1 MVEIRSLA
9 YVVAQCRDPARWV
22 HYAHEVLGA
31 MASTTDEGRVYI
43 KLDARPYRILV
54 EQGQDDRYLASGWEL
69 AGKEAFKELQLV
81 LDRAGISFELA
92 SAACCAAR
100 KVNALARVTDP
111 SGNRHEF
118 FWGPQLDAKPFASP
132 QGVAHFVTGEMGLG
146 HTVLP
151 ALNFEATLEFFTR
164 VLGFGVSDTFNFRP
178 DPNAPAIPIHF
189 LHCANGRHHSLA
201 LAGFPS
207 PEGCVHI
214 MLEVPSM
221 TDVGRAHDRMQQAGV
236 KQMATLGQHLNDQ
249 MTSFYMQTPSTFALE
264 YGFGGLVCDWDKHTA
279 FEATEVSIW
288 GHDFSV
294 GFNQQKDEA

>member
-9 YVVAQCRDPARWV
+9 YVVAQCREPARWV
-22 HYAHEVLGA
+22 QYAHEVLGA
-31 MASTTDEGRVYI
+31 MAKSRADGVVLVKVDE
-43 KLDARPYRILV
+43 RPYRILV
-54 EQGQDDRYLASGWEL
+54 EPGSEDRYLASGWEL
-69 AGKEAFKELQLV
+69 SGRDAFQGLQLQ
-81 LDRAGISFELA
+81 LDRAGVVFELA
-92 SAACCAAR
+92 DAAACASR
-100 KVNALARVTDP
+100 QVNGLLRASDP

-118 FWGPQLDAKPFASP
+118 FWGPQLDARAFASP
-132 QGVAHFVTGEMGLG
+132 QGVSRFVTGEMGLG

-151 ALNFEATLEFFTR
+151 ALNFDATLEFFTK
-164 VLGFGVSDTFNFRP
+164 VLGFGVSDIFNFRP
-178 DPNAPAIPIHF
+178 DPSVPAIPIHF

-214 MLEVPSM
+214 MLEVPDM
-221 TDVGRAHDRMQQAGV
+221 TDVGRGHDRMQANGI
-236 KQMATLGQHLNDQ
+236 KQMATLGQHLNDH

-264 YGFGGLVCDWDKHTA
+264 YGFGGLVCDWEKHTA

-294 GFNQQKDEA
+294 GFNEKKDAV